1 MDSEQRTFKELWRFS
16 ISRQKWFKM
25 KISGAVTPNVASMA
39 AVVVDDNATATAK
52 VFIILIPYNLITE
65 FLLPSAL
72 RRAVA
77 LLFFGKFI

>member
-1 MDSEQRTFKELWRFS
+1 MDSERTFKELWRFS

-52 VFIILIPYNLITE
+52 VLACSCAKTKTKTKSKAWFVLEIMCD
-65 FLLPSAL
+65 
-72 RRAVA
+72 V
-77 LLFFGKFI
+77 

>member
-52 VFIILIPYNLITE
+52 VFIIKKPDQ
-65 FLLPSAL
+65 P
-72 RRAVA
+72 V
-77 LLFFGKFI
+77 